1 MFYPHNFS
9 QQEYTAAIMQ
19 KEDLKRFEDIPPN
32 LKTTLVTFI
41 CETISSS
48 ITKFSHKQLEEAT
61 RDLESIK
68 EKEAQI
74 EYRKKLA
81 THCPYYF
88 ELDFGAMGPIN
99 RCFLTFDEDFKETRL
114 SVEEKKALIP
124 KMSELIKIV
133 SRQCKSEMLQVSKD
147 LELQQERAASQE
159 ALEQNFR
166 KQQGPQGAE
175 AAPKRADRASAS
187 PQGLHVQQHSAEP
200 LNENKRA
207 ASQDSGSQSGEARAK
222 QSRLDRRF

>member
-61 RDLESIK
+61 RDLESIE

-99 RCFLTFDEDFKETRL
+99 RCFLTFDEDFRETRL

-147 LELQQERAASQE
+147 LELQQEPQE
-159 ALEQNFR
+159 
-166 KQQGPQGAE
+166 AE

-187 PQGLHVQQHSAEP
+187 PQGLHVQQHSAKP

-207 ASQDSGSQSGEARAK
+207 ASQDSDSHSGEARAK
-222 QSRLDRRF
+222 QPRLDRRL